1 MTRSTGSMH
10 PISRARQATR
20 RRLDGEADAGF
31 TLIELIIVIAILPI
45 VVGGIAVALLSIFD
59 LQTQTN
65 NRVGDSNDE
74 LYSSTT
80 FNKDVQSAEQIE
92 TNPTPACGGPTQTQL
107 LGLQWALNSAGTYT
121 TVVSY
126 VTVRVTAPNGKT
138 TTSLVRQI
146 CTSGASTT
154 PTYTRAISH
163 DVGSPTLT
171 FNPANYIPVPTTAW
185 MSTHGLY
192 GVSLNISAPGSSYTY
207 TLSGLPGAATST
219 GQVSQINQAPNP
231 AGCNLA
237 SLGSGTYANVLCF
250 ADFSSFT
257 DPSSAAG
264 CQQMHLSIADSP
276 DFLQFCVIA
285 TPQNTVRPQSIPTY
299 YDPKVNNSEA
309 YLGNNG
315 FYTGIAGLPALSQ
328 RPQPNF
334 CTINCTFSGQN
345 GANTVVTFSN
355 IQVTDAVGHPV
366 GGWTLVTGDAESTD
380 TNGWLE
386 FQNSSVN
393 WSILPNSPT
402 SLWGN
407 SCYSDKN
414 PNNQGVLQWT
424 GPVPPT
430 SAAVGTPT
438 NGPPSAA
445 NASTLTIGAAPNYTT
460 SAKGILCEEDIQLN
474 KTGTLMVAAPEP
486 ANSSAAQ
493 NVTVTLQG
501 EGYQAIFLGVLL

>member
-1 MTRSTGSMH
+1 M
-10 PISRARQATR
+10 
-20 RRLDGEADAGF
+20 
-31 TLIELIIVIAILPI
+31 
-45 VVGGIAVALLSIFD
+45 VGGIAVALLSVFG
-59 LQTQTN
+59 LQNQTN
-65 NRVGDSNDE
+65 NRIGDSNDE
-74 LYSSTT
+74 LYSATA

-92 TNPTPACGGPTQTQL
+92 TVSTPACGSAGQMQL
-107 LGLQWALNSAGTYT
+107 LGLQWGLDSTGTYT

-126 VTVRVTAPNGKT
+126 VTVPVTAPNGKT

-146 CTSGASTT
+146 CTSGSTT
-154 PTYTRAISH
+154 PTQTRAISH
-163 DVGSPTLT
+163 DVGSPTVT
-171 FNPANYIPVPTTAW
+171 FNPSGFIATPASW
-185 MSTHGLY
+185 QSTHGLY
-192 GVSLNISAPGSSYTY
+192 GVTLNITAPGSSYTY
-207 TLSGLPGAATST
+207 TLSGLPSAGSST
-219 GQVSQINQAPNP
+219 GAVSHINQQPNP

-257 DPSSAAG
+257 DPSSASG
-264 CQQMHLSIADSP
+264 CQQMNLSIADSP

-299 YDPKVNNSEA
+299 YDPSVNNSEA

-315 FYTGIAGLPALSQ
+315 FYTGIAGQPALSQ

-334 CTINCTFSGQN
+334 CTSNCTFNPPN
-345 GANTVVTFSN
+345 GANTVITFSN
-355 IQVTDAVGHPV
+355 IEVTNAVGQPI

-386 FQNSSVN
+386 FQNSTVN

-407 SCYSDKN
+407 SCYDGHN
-414 PNNQGVLQWT
+414 PNNQGVLQYT

-430 SAAVGTPT
+430 GGATGSIPTPS

-445 NASTLTIGAAPNYTT
+445 NATALTIGAAPNYTT

-474 KTGTLMVAAPEP
+474 KTGSLMVAAPEP
-486 ANSSAAQ
+486 ANSSAPQ